1 MLSNA
6 NKNQLVVNGITIN
19 KERDEK
25 YEDKF
30 NKG

>member
-6 NKNQLVVNGITIN
+6 NMNQLVVNGITIN

-25 YEDKF
+25 YEVKF